1 MLASMIFRKEPFF
14 HGHDNYD
21 QVRAGHVRSLFSSHS
36 EDFLLTLVSRDPKKN
51 LNITLMAFML
61 SLKPCAFPFFFFFNH
76 ARLSNTVNRNSFVI
90 LCIFELLGMYL
101 VKVITLL
108 LLRLVCSGAQN
119 VIPEVMLCGKP
130 LPYPS
135 SKSYVRAHSCLQA
148 TLDYQA
154 LTEWEHISDAHSY
167 TRGSWSHEMTPC
179 LLAETSFKLLR
190 EYAAAS
196 LC

>member
-1 MLASMIFRKEPFF
+1 MPF
-14 HGHDNYD
+14 
-21 QVRAGHVRSLFSSHS
+21 
-36 EDFLLTLVSRDPKKN
+36 
-51 LNITLMAFML
+51 L
-61 SLKPCAFPFFFFFNH
+61 SFFFNH

-119 VIPEVMLCGKP
+119 TIPEVMLCGKP

-167 TRGSWSHEMTPC
+167 MWGS
-179 LLAETSFKLLR
+179 
-190 EYAAAS
+190 
-196 LC
+196 